1 MRTWIKQRFGDV
13 LFWVSVV
20 ASVGT
25 IACGY
30 STIRASQVKTEE
42 QIGAVVQRLDKLEA
56 RLEKLV
62 DLHVHD
68 QQGADLR

>member
-1 MRTWIKQRFGDV
+1 MRTWIRQRFSDV
-13 LFWVSVV
+13 LFWCSVV
-20 ASVGT
+20 ASVSA

-30 STIRASQVKTEE
+30 STIRASQVRVEGQCT
-42 QIGAVVQRLDKLEA
+42 AVEQRLDKLEA

-68 QQGADLR
+68 QQGAAIR